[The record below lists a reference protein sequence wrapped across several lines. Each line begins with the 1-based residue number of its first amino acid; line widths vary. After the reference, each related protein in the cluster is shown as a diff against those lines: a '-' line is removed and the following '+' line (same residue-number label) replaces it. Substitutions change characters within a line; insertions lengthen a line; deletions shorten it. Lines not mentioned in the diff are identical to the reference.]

1 MKLLSLIAIGFLTVL
16 LGWVSECKFKTK
28 FLNAISE
35 LAGVFLIVV
44 VLLVGHHSD
53 NSLTATVMI
62 LALFL
67 SIIKKHVINKE

>member
-1 MKLLSLIAIGFLTVL
+1 MKILSLIAIGFLTVL
-16 LGWVSECKFKTK
+16 LGWFIECKFKTK

-35 LAGVFLIVV
+35 LTGVFLIVV
-44 VLLVGHHSD
+44 VLLIGHYSD

-67 SIIKKHVINKE
+67 SIIKKRVINKE